1 MLGDASDTGHVP
13 HADSVGNHERM
24 FDWIREVPMPVGCR
38 SDAEQLVRATMAK
51 ARSRSTSGSWS
62 STTTCNPVDITSLI
76 RLQYGDPTQ
85 VRESWSIE
93 EANQVVAAGRE
104 RLDQSELGIFLCLM
118 PSLALRP
125 GKALRLLRRDI
136 KEVGQDL

>member
-1 MLGDASDTGHVP
+1 
-13 HADSVGNHERM
+13 
-24 FDWIREVPMPVGCR
+24 MPVGCR

-62 STTTCNPVDITSLI
+62 STTTCNPVDITSLVRI
-76 RLQYGDPTQ
+76 QYDDPTQ
-85 VRESWSIE
+85 VREAWSIK

-104 RLDQSELGIFLCLM
+104 RLDQSELGICLCLM

-125 GKALRLLRRDI
+125 AKALRLFWSDI
-136 KEVGQDL
+136 KEDGQDL